1 MTIEYLE
8 YIVSKTWLLNSL
20 STLCLYR
27 VNASKRWREGEDS
40 PMGIIWESLVTL
52 ISLAPPVT
60 RLVIDYYVHK
70 SAGVLNLGSCKSAP
84 VMNNLCQR
92 SQEGE
97 LVESR
102 SYNKNQES
110 TIQMWRGKGEQKY
123 LSFFRRN
130 YIGPYPKNGRRRRRS
145 RKRLQ
150 KRRRARACRQ
160 TAGGRRAT

>member
-1 MTIEYLE
+1 
-8 YIVSKTWLLNSL
+8 
-20 STLCLYR
+20 
-27 VNASKRWREGEDS
+27 
-40 PMGIIWESLVTL
+40 MGIIWESLVTL

-123 LSFFRRN
+123 LSFFQKKLYRTVSEKWQKEEEEQEEASKASKSASVPPDCWRTTSHLRR
-130 YIGPYPKNGRRRRRS
+130 GEERLSPAFKRS
-145 RKRLQ
+145 
-150 KRRRARACRQ
+150 
-160 TAGGRRAT
+160 